1 MARIEIELPEDL
13 RSDLQIVAL
22 ALGIQSLAEAAVMGI
37 AEWTSRRKAELDDRN
52 PSQRYFV
59 NEALDELIAKDSK
72 K

>member
-37 AEWTSRRKAELDDRN
+37 ADWTSRRKAELDDRN